1 MAKEFFSI
9 LFHRKIAAR
18 SGEEKNQT
26 SPDWR
31 TPLTDDDHVHDVT
44 SLVLAVGSTSFAVWG
59 VRMPCSLLLDTN
71 MFHCLPSL
79 LCA

>member
-1 MAKEFFSI
+1 MRQGRHSYSTVIRYPIAFSVLRVTVRIYLGLRCTVAKELFSI

-31 TPLTDDDHVHDVT
+31 TPLTDDDHVPMT
-44 SLVLAVGSTSFAVWG
+44 
-59 VRMPCSLLLDTN
+59 
-71 MFHCLPSL
+71 
-79 LCA
+79 